1 MRITDLIPWRT
12 SRRDVAVRTEPADPI
27 RAFRQDIDRA
37 FENFW
42 RIMPSLLPALSQS
55 EFADTVRVDVS
66 DSGKEVTVTAELPG
80 LTEDDVSVSI
90 VDGEL
95 TIRGEK
101 RTDRQS
107 EDDGLI
113 VRERAYGAFERTLPL
128 PVGVDP
134 DAAGATFKNGL
145 LTVVLPK
152 TAEALANVKR
162 IPVQAG

>member
-1 MRITDLIPWRT
+1 MRITDLVPWRG
-12 SRRDVAVRTEPADPI
+12 SRRDVPVRTEPTDPI

-37 FENFW
+37 FEKFW
-42 RIMPSLLPALSQS
+42 RIIPSSFPTLGQSQ
-55 EFADTVRVDVS
+55 FADVVRVDVS

-80 LTEDDVSVSI
+80 LTEDDVNVSI

-107 EDDGLI
+107 EGDGLI

-128 PVGVDP
+128 PEGVDP
-134 DAAGATFKNGL
+134 DAAIAIFKNGL

>member
-27 RAFRQDIDRA
+27 RAFRLDIDRA

-42 RIMPSLLPALSQS
+42 RIMPSSFPVLSQS

-128 PVGVDP
+128 PEGVDP